1 MMTYIQIEMNQPS
14 MGGNC
19 KKLIMKIYKPKQK
32 NIIKLMT
39 YINNKLK
46 LNKDGK

>member
-1 MMTYIQIEMNQPS
+1 MIYILIEMNQLFKV
-14 MGGNC
+14 GC
-19 KKLIMKIYKPKQK
+19 YKKVGMKIYKPKQK

-46 LNKDGK
+46 TIKNGK